1 MRFGKV
7 IATVLAACLLMNSLA
22 GCGQAAKTK
31 ESSNTETT
39 VQEQNTEEDIVT
51 LKVFSMPSNTSGV
64 KEGWWADILKEK
76 AGVQLE
82 ILPSGDEG
90 EQKLQALMASGEL
103 PDIVIFK
110 DNKQVVNAVAGHML
124 LAYDY
129 FLLGTL

>member
-7 IATVLAACLLMNSLA
+7 IATVLAAGLLMNSLA

-39 VQEQNTEEDIVT
+39 VQEQRTEEDIVT

-90 EQKLQALMASGEL
+90 EQKLQALMASG
-103 PDIVIFK
+103 
-110 DNKQVVNAVAGHML
+110 
-124 LAYDY
+124 
-129 FLLGTL
+129 GTS